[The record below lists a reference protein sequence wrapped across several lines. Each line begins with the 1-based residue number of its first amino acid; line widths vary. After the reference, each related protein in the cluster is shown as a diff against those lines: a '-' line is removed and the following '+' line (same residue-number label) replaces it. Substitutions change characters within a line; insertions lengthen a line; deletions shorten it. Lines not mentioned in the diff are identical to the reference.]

1 MGLELGELPSLAQLV
16 APALEVSPNGRL
28 LFGLPDGAAS
38 SVVAAALR
46 AGGPASKDGDGG
58 GTGGEGGA
66 EVGGEG
72 GGGIRGSGVECSTA
86 TLATEHAALSRLR
99 RFVGSGMA
107 ASADRHIAGTGEADS
122 SLLGVPLALG
132 CLSPRQVHE
141 AAAATEGCGWLG
153 SHMEMRD
160 YFIYAGMAAGAALF
174 SSRGWRPVHGRKGFP
189 KGGEAL
195 VEWLQPAQHENAWHS
210 RRVMS
215 CPKALRLV
223 EVTCTM
229 RPVGDDGRRAIPAS
243 HSSTRRC
250 GSCSR
255 RVRRLACSSGV
266 SGGASLTFFV
276 RCGAQATVRT
286 ACGKTPPPS
295 SRRICALTGGLAPSG
310 SSGC

>member
-1 MGLELGELPSLAQLV
+1 MGDWRRAVRSHGPPRAAESTSAGLRGQRFLSPAELTGLGLELGELPSLAQLV

-46 AGGPASKDGDGG
+46 AGGPASKDGNGG

-107 ASADRHIAGTGEADS
+107 ASADRHLAGTGEADS

-153 SHMEMRD
+153 SHMDMRD

-195 VEWLQPAQHENAWHS
+195 VEWLQPAQHENAW
-210 RRVMS
+210 RRWATGHTGLPLVDAAMRQLQQTGYCS
-215 CPKALRLV
+215 NRVRQNAASLLAKDLRLDWRAGAEWFQWLLTDHEVGV
-223 EVTCTM
+223 E
-229 RPVGDDGRRAIPAS
+229 
-243 HSSTRRC
+243 
-250 GSCSR
+250 
-255 RVRRLACSSGV
+255 LE
-266 SGGASLTFFV
+266 
-276 RCGAQATVRT
+276 
-286 ACGKTPPPS
+286 
-295 SRRICALTGGLAPSG
+295 
-310 SSGC
+310 